1 MLKTITYV
9 DLETQVRQVL
19 KEVGDGQDQYIVEQS
34 GEPTA
39 AIISMA
45 DFRLLQAAR
54 QTADIETVRHQYPEN
69 KDDIL
74 ARLIEEARR
83 VNDAI
88 ESGRMR
94 TIKHSEL
101 KQLLLEKEA

>member
-1 MLKTITYV
+1 MLKTITYA
-9 DLETQVRQVL
+9 DLQAQVRQVL

-54 QTADIETVRHQYPEN
+54 QVANMRKVPRPYPEN
-69 KDDIL
+69 EDDDL

-83 VNDAI
+83 VDGAI
-88 ESGRMR
+88 ESGQMG
-94 TIKHSEL
+94 TIEHEEL